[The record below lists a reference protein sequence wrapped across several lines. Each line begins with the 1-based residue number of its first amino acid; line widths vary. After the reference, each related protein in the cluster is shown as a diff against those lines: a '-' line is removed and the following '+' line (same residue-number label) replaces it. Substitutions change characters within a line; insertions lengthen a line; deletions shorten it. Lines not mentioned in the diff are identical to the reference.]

1 MKYPIISIFLML
13 VLLAPSIDAEGQ
25 GDPYCHVE
33 VVSGSPAFFQ
43 FNTVNEMTTGKS
55 LYYSSCLRIS
65 YLKEPDK
72 WELMALAES
81 QLFEG
86 NDEIDCQVIKI
97 TVEKVILNSPSAPPL
112 DHDPKYGV
120 EYGYCKDR
128 PITNSEN
135 PICNGWLN
143 HTNRNDNFSFYVYIK
158 FSITPG
164 TPEREQL
171 VNKKEGY
178 YLNNVKFYVKSTY
191 Q

>member
-1 MKYPIISIFLML
+1 ML
-13 VLLAPSIDAEGQ
+13 LLLVPSIDAEGQ

-43 FNTVNEMTTGKS
+43 FNTVNEMNTGKS

-72 WELMALAES
+72 WELKALAES

-86 NDEIDCQVIKI
+86 NDEIDCQVIKV
-97 TVEKVILNSPSAPPL
+97 TVEKVIVNSPSGAPL
-112 DHDPKYGV
+112 NHDPKYGL
-120 EYGYCKDR
+120 ETRYSTNIT
-128 PITNSEN
+128 ITNSEN
-135 PICNGWLN
+135 NICNGWID
-143 HTNRNDNFSFYVYIK
+143 HTDRNDNFSFYVYIK
-158 FSITPG
+158 FSIPPG